1 VAEVEAVAE
10 VEPEGVAGEGIV
22 EDVDVGDSASE
33 AVPEG
38 VEDVDGVVRV
48 ADIDTVAEVEPEG
61 VAGEGTVKDV
71 VVAGDC
77 APEAV
82 PEGRKEDVVD
92 VGVADIDTVADAE
105 PEGVAG
111 EGTTKDV
118 VAAADCASEDV
129 DGIAL
134 AGNMTAWLLNGHMPV
149 ASNSALTVSD
159 VKETSKSTF
168 SIGGKSFFPTGPL
181 WVRANLI
188 SIVCHLILT
197 GLNTA

>member
-1 VAEVEAVAE
+1 M
-10 VEPEGVAGEGIV
+10 
-22 EDVDVGDSASE
+22 
-33 AVPEG
+33 
-38 VEDVDGVVRV
+38 

-61 VAGEGTVKDV
+61 VAGEGAVKDV
-71 VVAGDC
+71 VGGDC
-77 APEAV
+77 TPEAV
-82 PEGRKEDVVD
+82 PEGTTEDVVD

-129 DGIAL
+129 HGIAL

-149 ASNSALTVSD
+149 ASNPALTVSD

-188 SIVCHLILT
+188 SIACHLILT
-197 GLNTA
+197 GLNNARSRGCSRCVR